1 MAITE
6 GKEGKRTNEKSLK
19 FYARVD
25 QVVHLILT
33 NPRYLKL
40 KRAPELTQLVREH
53 IKKENKAEISI
64 RQAHRYVNEAKK
76 VIREYAKAD
85 GKKNLEQAV
94 YSRIS
99 LIERARGSKDLK
111 TELATLKDI
120 AELQGLYP
128 DKNINL
134 KGSVTLKNIDLSK
147 MTKDQLRRIA
157 NAQTELEILQIANEL
172 GTDKK
177 ES

>member
-1 MAITE
+1 MTIRQET
-6 GKEGKRTNEKSLK
+6 KSKRNNERSLR

-25 QVVHLILT
+25 QVIHLILT
-33 NPRYLKL
+33 NPRYLKQ
-40 KRAPELTQLVREH
+40 KRAPELIQLVREH
-53 IKKENKAEISI
+53 IKKENGVDISV
-64 RQAHRYVNEAKK
+64 RQAERYVNESKK
-76 VIREYAKAD
+76 TIKEYAKAD
-85 GKKNLEQAV
+85 VRKNLEQAV
-94 YSRIS
+94 YARLSLVERSRG
-99 LIERARGSKDLK
+99 AKDLK

>member
-1 MAITE
+1 MSLNQRI
-6 GKEGKRTNEKSLK
+6 KKKRNNERSLM

-25 QVVHLILT
+25 QVIHLILT
-33 NPRYLKL
+33 NPRYLKQ
-40 KRAPELTQLVREH
+40 KRAPELIELVRAH
-53 IKKENKAEISI
+53 IRKENKFEISA
-64 RQAHRYVNEAKK
+64 RQAQRYVSEAKK
-76 VIREYAKAD
+76 TIREYAKAD
-85 GKKNLEQAV
+85 IRKNLEQAV
-94 YSRIS
+94 YARLS
-99 LIERARGSKDLK
+99 LIERARGSKDLRI
-111 TELATLKDI
+111 ELATLRDI

-157 NAQTELEILQIANEL
+157 NAQSELEILQIANEF